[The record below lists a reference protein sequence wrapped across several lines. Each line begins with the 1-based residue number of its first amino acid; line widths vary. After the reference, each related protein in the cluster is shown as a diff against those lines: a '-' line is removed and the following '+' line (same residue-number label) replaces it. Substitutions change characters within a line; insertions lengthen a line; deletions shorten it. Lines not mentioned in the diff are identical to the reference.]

1 MKPNLPKPEINIT
14 RKLQNDIPSENGGK
28 NYWHIVSTS
37 NSAVHKKNNTS
48 WPSGVYSRNAG
59 LV

>member
-28 NYWHIVSTS
+28 NY
-37 NSAVHKKNNTS
+37 
-48 WPSGVYSRNAG
+48 
-59 LV
+59 